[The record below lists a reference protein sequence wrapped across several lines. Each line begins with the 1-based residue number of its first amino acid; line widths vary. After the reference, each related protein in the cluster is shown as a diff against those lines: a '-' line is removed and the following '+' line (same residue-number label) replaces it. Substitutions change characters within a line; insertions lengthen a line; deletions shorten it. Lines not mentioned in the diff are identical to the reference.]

1 MDKEIIILRVPTR
14 FELQRQIKNLNSQI
28 ETLSK
33 VLKDHKTFQSGEI
46 TRAEIQE
53 DLTNLRNERS
63 TILNMI
69 TQKQYSK

>member
-1 MDKEIIILRVPTR
+1 MNKEIIILRVPTR

-28 ETLSK
+28 ETLGK
-33 VLKDHKTFQSGEI
+33 VLKDHKVFQSGEI

-53 DLTNLRNERS
+53 DLANLRNERS

>member
-14 FELQRQIKNLNSQI
+14 FELQREIKNINSQI
-28 ETLSK
+28 ETLGK
-33 VLKDHKTFQSGEI
+33 VLQDYKAFQSGEI
-46 TRAEIQE
+46 TRAEVQE
-53 DLTNLRNERS
+53 DLANLREQRS

>member
-14 FELQRQIKNLNSQI
+14 FELQRQIKNINSQI
-28 ETLSK
+28 ETLAK
-33 VLKDHKTFQSGEI
+33 VLKDHKVFQSGEI

-53 DLTNLRNERS
+53 DITNLRNERS

>member
-33 VLKDHKTFQSGEI
+33 VLKDHKVFQSGEI
-46 TRAEIQE
+46 TRAEIKE